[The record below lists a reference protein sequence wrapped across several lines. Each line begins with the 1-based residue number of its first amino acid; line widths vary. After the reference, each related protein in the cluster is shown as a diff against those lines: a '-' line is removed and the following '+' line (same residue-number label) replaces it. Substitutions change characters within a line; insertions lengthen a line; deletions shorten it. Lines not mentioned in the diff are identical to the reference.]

1 MINVYLIEDD
11 QYTRENLYQYVK
23 NITKD
28 HNPVNIH
35 SFTCANQFLMSADI
49 NKADI
54 ILCDIEM
61 PGMNGIELGRLVKK
75 ENPDIYLVYL
85 TAYPNYAA
93 DSYMVDA
100 EQYILK
106 NDMEKRLESV
116 LLKLIKKIRCNREQ
130 YAMFESN
137 YTMYKVYFSDILYA
151 MKDKNT
157 KYITI
162 KTKDYEIKKRSSLDE
177 FLQLVNPKQFVAIDR
192 GTVININHIVKM
204 NKNVIYLDNGEE
216 KTVSRLR
223 AGEVKDAINTYFA
236 NCIV

>member
-75 ENPDIYLVYL
+75 EN
-85 TAYPNYAA
+85 
-93 DSYMVDA
+93 
-100 EQYILK
+100 Q
-106 NDMEKRLESV
+106 
-116 LLKLIKKIRCNREQ
+116 LINPQ
-130 YAMFESN
+130 G
-137 YTMYKVYFSDILYA
+137 
-151 MKDKNT
+151 
-157 KYITI
+157 
-162 KTKDYEIKKRSSLDE
+162 RSP
-177 FLQLVNPKQFVAIDR
+177 FL
-192 GTVININHIVKM
+192 
-204 NKNVIYLDNGEE
+204 
-216 KTVSRLR
+216 
-223 AGEVKDAINTYFA
+223 
-236 NCIV
+236 